1 MLTKVRYKMKRKLF
15 YLFLILLPSLGLW
28 AQERPQV
35 LVETSKGRFIIELF
49 NETPIHRDNF
59 LKLVDSGAYE
69 GVQFHRVIKDFMVQA
84 GHLKTR
90 GLSRELELPE
100 DSTEATLPA
109 ELHPEI
115 FVHVRGA
122 LAAARQPDDVN
133 PEMRSSYSQFYIVTG
148 KYYTDYDLRE
158 QETGRSWTY
167 SDAQRKSYMFE
178 GGAAHLD
185 GTYTVFGRLLDGWG
199 TIDKIQRVE
208 TDDNNRPLK
217 NVIIKS
223 MRRYT
228 PKK

>member
-1 MLTKVRYKMKRKLF
+1 MKRKLF
-15 YLFLILLPSLGLW
+15 YLSLILLPSLGLW

-59 LKLVDSGAYE
+59 LK
-69 GVQFHRVIKDFMVQA
+69 DFMVQA

-109 ELHPEI
+109 ELHPDL

-223 MRRYT
+223 MHRYT

>member
-1 MLTKVRYKMKRKLF
+1 MLTKVIYKMKRTLF
-15 YLFLILLPSLGLW
+15 YLFLFLVPSLGLW

-115 FVHVRGA
+115 FVHVLHG
-122 LAAARQPDDVN
+122 L
-133 PEMRSSYSQFYIVTG
+133 
-148 KYYTDYDLRE
+148 
-158 QETGRSWTY
+158 
-167 SDAQRKSYMFE
+167 
-178 GGAAHLD
+178 
-185 GTYTVFGRLLDGWG
+185 
-199 TIDKIQRVE
+199 
-208 TDDNNRPLK
+208 
-217 NVIIKS
+217 
-223 MRRYT
+223 
-228 PKK
+228 